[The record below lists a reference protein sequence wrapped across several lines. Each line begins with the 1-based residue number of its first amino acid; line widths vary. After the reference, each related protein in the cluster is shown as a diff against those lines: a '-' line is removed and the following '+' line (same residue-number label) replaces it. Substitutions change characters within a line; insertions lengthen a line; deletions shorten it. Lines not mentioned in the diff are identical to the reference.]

1 MSDKRVDPTTGEAVT
16 YKELVAT
23 YKKQYKKQEI
33 EDQNWPSQCCPA
45 LKVLP
50 RDFSCPARMHII
62 TSNVYIETCF
72 VLLASLRQCTHIHA
86 HTHTLY
92 YTSIIICLNICR
104 HNGSMRISIYVYV
117 YAYDCICIFYA
128 YVYAYVYVYLCVIL
142 LSLQFSNL
150 FASVL
155 LDPVEDYWESC
166 KPAKSKKSK
175 AAAPA
180 KESKPSKAAKPEPKA
195 KAKAKAAAKDGK
207 KEEKPKPKAKAAP
220 KPETKAD
227 DKAGALI

>member
-1 MSDKRVDPTTGEAVT
+1 
-16 YKELVAT
+16 
-23 YKKQYKKQEI
+23 
-33 EDQNWPSQCCPA
+33 
-45 LKVLP
+45 
-50 RDFSCPARMHII
+50 MHIYG
-62 TSNVYIETCF
+62 TV
-72 VLLASLRQCTHIHA
+72 
-86 HTHTLY
+86 
-92 YTSIIICLNICR
+92 
-104 HNGSMRISIYVYV
+104 
-117 YAYDCICIFYA
+117 
-128 YVYAYVYVYLCVIL
+128 
-142 LSLQFSNL
+142 SNL
-150 FASVL
+150 FAFVL

-227 DKAGALI
+227 DKASLEAANDQRVLSCSWCCSKFPKQLSFDRVQSWARQVS